1 MPVVF
6 VSNNVLLLSM
16 TTLLNSGNSL
26 LEKMEIF
33 NCLTTFQFTQLTSLK
48 QWSWL
53 HANQPFVPQATP
65 APGFER
71 LLLLPQITEQGL
83 ESEHKQSFLEDLDE
97 VDALFNGS
105 TDHESMFDFNPEK
118 DFDQVSDEF
127 LNEVLSE
134 PSPSPVPRI
143 SPLLTTDKAI
153 IPTIYDLFQS
163 QPSSPDNSPIDNYV
177 NNLRQPNLSIV
188 GIPAGNL
195 NDENPHH
202 PVPSETNN
210 PSNNNLPNSPEQVN
224 SNFILHSLPNS
235 PPCSPSQRHSL
246 PPQSPSISDAGST
259 HSHADEGIGSQS
271 DTSDQ
276 ESVDDYLDL
285 SIHSAVL
292 SSPVPKA
299 DHDNRLTVKQEP
311 ELLSTKSGRRKRGP
325 RPQVKYRGDGP
336 MQLWQFLLELLIAP
350 EYTNLV
356 RWTQDEDYE
365 FKILKP
371 STVAKM
377 WGEKKNKPTMNYEK
391 LSRGLRYYYGKS
403 VIEKVHGKRYVYQ
416 FKCDIPKIL
425 GYDPMAP
432 VKSEEDAEDLVCGE
446 PILSPEQQ
454 VEDLLV
460 NSYTEDGLLALP

>member
-1 MPVVF
+1 M
-6 VSNNVLLLSM
+6 
-16 TTLLNSGNSL
+16 
-26 LEKMEIF
+26 
-33 NCLTTFQFTQLTSLK
+33 
-48 QWSWL
+48 
-53 HANQPFVPQATP
+53 
-65 APGFER
+65 
-71 LLLLPQITEQGL
+71 
-83 ESEHKQSFLEDLDE
+83 
-97 VDALFNGS
+97 
-105 TDHESMFDFNPEK
+105 
-118 DFDQVSDEF
+118 SDEF

-276 ESVDDYLDL
+276 ESVDGVLTSSLIKLDKECDDKSCDYY
-285 SIHSAVL
+285 
-292 SSPVPKA
+292 PKWWSC
-299 DHDNRLTVKQEP
+299 LM
-311 ELLSTKSGRRKRGP
+311 
-325 RPQVKYRGDGP
+325 QVFR
-336 MQLWQFLLELLIAP
+336 
-350 EYTNLV
+350 
-356 RWTQDEDYE
+356 
-365 FKILKP
+365 
-371 STVAKM
+371 
-377 WGEKKNKPTMNYEK
+377 
-391 LSRGLRYYYGKS
+391 
-403 VIEKVHGKRYVYQ
+403 VHV
-416 FKCDIPKIL
+416 FD
-425 GYDPMAP
+425 
-432 VKSEEDAEDLVCGE
+432 
-446 PILSPEQQ
+446 
-454 VEDLLV
+454 
-460 NSYTEDGLLALP
+460 